1 MDGHSAANRRGVISY
16 TRAPGCGTAVRKR
29 RGITLHLR
37 ATGNEL
43 LHKGLD
49 LPCIIYASINFPSCL
64 YLLCKFSPV
73 CLWARP
79 WFSTSG
85 CEAPLYCGGALQG
98 TMHNKQ
104 IAGFTVATS
113 SLPVKLYPW
122 DCSKFTVSPSH
133 GDACRCVKPNKQEE
147 KKGRTVLWNLTRGN

>member
-1 MDGHSAANRRGVISY
+1 MYYLRQHQFSQL
-16 TRAPGCGTAVRKR
+16 AVFTVQ
-29 RGITLHLR
+29 IL
-37 ATGNEL
+37 
-43 LHKGLD
+43 
-49 LPCIIYASINFPSCL
+49 S
-64 YLLCKFSPV
+64 

-85 CEAPLYCGGALQG
+85 CEAPLYCGGVLQG

-104 IAGFTVATS
+104 VAGFTVATS

-133 GDACRCVKPNKQEE
+133 GDACRCVKPNQQEE
-147 KKGRTVLWNLTRGN
+147 KKRKNCSLEPH